1 MPISSTLWSMWGV
14 VLQKKGG
21 FCYHYQLWMGKE
33 KEKRERKKEKL
44 KVWSCR
50 REVSFFLHSTGVR
63 WESGEGEEGGKR
75 ERYCE
80 SAVLQKRGVIFHQNR
95 IGEKEKRDGRERESE
110 MRKKRVKVSLTRIR
124 MAWSVLVSNG

>member
-14 VLQKKGG
+14 VLQKRG
-21 FCYHYQLWMGKE
+21 
-33 KEKRERKKEKL
+33 
-44 KVWSCR
+44 V
-50 REVSFFLHSTGVR
+50 FFLHSRRVSRG
-63 WESGEGEEGGKR
+63 WGKGEEGGKR

-80 SAVLQKRGVIFHQNR
+80 SAVLQKRGVIFQQNG

-124 MAWSVLVSNG
+124 MLGPFWYSNGSN

>member
-1 MPISSTLWSMWGV
+1 MWGV
-14 VLQKKGG
+14 VLQKRGG
-21 FCYHYQLWMGKE
+21 
-33 KEKRERKKEKL
+33 
-44 KVWSCR
+44 
-50 REVSFFLHSTGVR
+50 FFLHSTGVR

-110 MRKKRVKVSLTRIR
+110 MRKKESE
-124 MAWSVLVSNG
+124 SEFNSDPHGLVRFGIQMVQISFDC